1 MGWPAEL
8 TMAGQPGGALSCQ
21 NCAQLRGAGPPHA
34 KHGICLSPSLS
45 LSVFVLVSL
54 LLFCGVFILLLV
66 SVHWSRDQTSSQD
79 REGLDRE
86 RPPLG

>member
-66 SVHWSRDQTSSQD
+66 SVHWSRDKTSSQD

>member
-1 MGWPAEL
+1 MVGPVW
-8 TMAGQPGGALSCQ
+8 ALSCQ
-21 NCAQLRGAGPPHA
+21 NNCAQLRGAGLPHA
-34 KHGICLSPSLS
+34 KQSIRLSPSLS

-66 SVHWSRDQTSSQD
+66 SVHWSRDKTSSYD
-79 REGLDRE
+79 RESLDGE

>member
-1 MGWPAEL
+1 
-8 TMAGQPGGALSCQ
+8 MAGQPGWALSCQ
-21 NCAQLRGAGPPHA
+21 NNCAQLRGAGLPHA

-54 LLFCGVFILLLV
+54 LLFCGVFILSLV
-66 SVHWSRDQTSSQD
+66 SVHWSRDKTSSYD
-79 REGLDRE
+79 REGFDRE